1 MEKVR
6 NGSAAFQENQEC
18 RVHEKIAGD
27 LINFSTIEI
36 FYLVD

>member
-18 RVHEKIAGD
+18 RVHEKLAGD

-36 FYLVD
+36 FYLVN